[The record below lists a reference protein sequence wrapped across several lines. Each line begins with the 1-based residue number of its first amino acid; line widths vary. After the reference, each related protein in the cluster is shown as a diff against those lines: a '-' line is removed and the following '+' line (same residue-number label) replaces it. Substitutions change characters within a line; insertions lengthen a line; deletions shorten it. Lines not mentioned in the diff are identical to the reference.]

1 MTREVKE
8 WYENSDSSIIIGE
21 MGKNANLTSGIKGNT
36 EVLLAIAIA
45 VTVKVL
51 AHSKMSIDEYCC
63 ILKDAYRMK
72 AEGFFDDKS
81 R

>member
-21 MGKNANLTSGIKGNT
+21 MGKNANLTSGIKGNI

-51 AHSKMSIDEYCC
+51 ARSKMSIDEYCY